1 MEILIKETVLNKMF
15 AYADEAK
22 KQFNSEI
29 GGFAHYKNDMV
40 YKLAPLQR
48 QKATAANVDIEPDEL
63 VKSDYNMSDMIV
75 QWHSHIDMGVTPSGT
90 DTKNIKE
97 SLKLMKSLITIIV
110 NCKRE
115 TFCRV
120 DIIDPKFGQLT
131 IKSELV
137 PVRNTRTIDV
147 SGEVKE
153 KLYKD
158 PIIVNDWRGHSG
170 CGEWAY
176 DELGFLRPHHNR
188 RTPPP
193 QIPPPQDPMKAL
205 EEFEKRSKHVVVHN
219 GNTWC
224 VAFNTKT
231 NVTISYDKDK
241 DQLLCGDIIV
251 TLDHAI
257 KLLDDNYLDKMTIFE
272 SLPEDDRNSPF

>member
-120 DIIDPKFGQLT
+120 DIMDPKFGQLT

-170 CGEWAY
+170 CGGWAY
-176 DELGFLRPHHNR
+176 DELGFQRPHHNR

>member
-158 PIIVNDWRGHSG
+158 PIIVNDWHGYSG
-170 CGEWAY
+170 CGGWAY
-176 DELGFLRPHHNR
+176 DELGFQRPHHNR

-193 QIPPPQDPMKAL
+193 QIPLPQDPMKAL

-219 GNTWC
+219 GITWC

-272 SLPEDDRNSPF
+272 PLPKDDRNSPF